1 MLFTHLDKHK
11 DVLTLENWTYNDE
24 IFSVE
29 ECDKII
35 EYAETLEE
43 KYAMIGDTDNPINFE
58 FRKSKVCWIL
68 PNNDSYW
75 IFDRMF
81 YYADMMNARFYR
93 FNLVGCEMMQY
104 TKYKKKK
111 HKYDVHVD
119 YHVDHERQ
127 LVRKLSGVLFLSDPS
142 EYEGGKFQ
150 IIGKDSIYTTV
161 EQKRGRV
168 IFFPSFF
175 LHRVTPVTSG
185 TRRSLVIWLMG
196 PPFV

>member
-1 MLFTHLDKHK
+1 MLYTNFDTQKN
-11 DVLTLENWTYNDE
+11 VLALENWTYQNQ
-24 IFSVE
+24 IFSNE

-43 KYAMIGDTDNPINFE
+43 KYAMIGDMDNPINFDL
-58 FRKSKVCWIL
+58 RKSKVSWID
-68 PNNDSYW
+68 PNNDSNW
-75 IFDRMF
+75 IFDRML
-81 YYADMMNARFYR
+81 YYADMHNAMYYR
-93 FNLVGCEMMQY
+93 FNMIGCNSIQY

-119 YHVDHERQ
+119 YYIDDERQ
-127 LVRKLSGVLFLSDPS
+127 LVRKLSAVLFLSDPS

-150 IIGKDSIYTTV
+150 IIAKDSCYTTV
-161 EQKRGRV
+161 EQKRGTI

-185 TRRSLVIWLMG
+185 TRRSLVMWIMG